1 MNKKQRAFYIIL
13 AAMLLNMNAVSIDA
27 FADEADAI
35 VFSEPCISQGLEDDE
50 NNDPDVKAIMQG
62 DNASSD
68 SESTAPYSYNAS
80 NGESSEITQIS
91 DHKWSS
97 WTVTKK
103 PTVTQIGYQVRTC
116 SECGKKEIT
125 PIRKNS
131 LRLSDSDRF
140 GTSLA
145 IAKQYRQENGNK
157 LFSSVIIVSGMQF
170 PDALSAS
177 YLASV
182 KDAPILVTSSGD
194 SVINGV
200 ADFIKKNCEKN
211 ATVYIVGGNG
221 AVDTKMEKVLSG
233 FNVKR
238 VWGSDRF
245 VTNLETIKE
254 AGGKNNE
261 IIIASGMNYPDA
273 LSASAVG
280 KPILLV
286 QGKTLNDQQK
296 KFLQANPN
304 ANAVIVGGTGAVS
317 SEIEAQVKKLTKT
330 VERLNGS
337 NRYETSKMVADRF
350 FGKNS
355 ASVMLSYGLNFPD
368 GLCGGPLAAKYGAPL
383 LLADNNN
390 TSYAADY
397 VSSVGKD
404 AQSIIS
410 GSVTLGG
417 KALISDESIK
427 KIIPDSFVQSAFTIQ
442 IQESD
447 MIKTQPKDWN
457 GRSGR
462 DISFSVSTDAKNVK
476 YRWQISYDGRS
487 WKDIDGADKAAYTLR
502 SDIRLNGTMY
512 RCVVTAGC
520 GETCVSETARV
531 FVSSTLSIITQP
543 EDWSGEPD
551 SFAYLYACAN
561 RDDVD
566 YNWQYSD
573 DNGSS
578 WKNSY
583 VNTQECKVK
592 LSKEQVGRIYRCVVA
607 DSNTG
612 ECVVSGNAK
621 LSVCSDMK
629 ITEQPGSAI
638 GELGSVQRFVV
649 QSGGDGLKYQWQ
661 KSSDGKTKFAD
672 ITDTDSA
679 KTACLTQT
687 VTPENCGMYYRCII
701 TDKNGKQIITDTV
714 RLNTNETGFVNYG
727 DKTFYIY
734 NDQSVAKGIRKIGNS
749 TFAFSDSG
757 EMLTGLQTINSA
769 LYYFDTE
776 NGNMISGVVETGYKI
791 YCFGKDG
798 KAVSGWYTDENG
810 DKYYLSAQDKTAVT
824 GQHTIDG
831 KDHFFAS
838 DGKMLSGIVRYQ
850 DGTYHYLSE
859 GKIPTGFIDQN
870 GAKYYVDNNGI
881 VLTGLQTIG
890 SDTYYFG
897 KDGAML
903 TGGYLI
909 DGKRYFFDVETGKAK
924 TEPYKRENEKTY
936 NYNGGNG
943 VGTGLSKVG
952 NELHLYNDEGI
963 ELYGRQ
969 TFDGRYYYFD
979 RQTGAAISGWK
990 EYVTSSGNSYMSY
1003 YSPADN
1009 AAVTGLQKIGND
1021 YYLFDDNGYRL
1032 HGIRSVNGV
1041 NCLFDKATG
1050 KLQTGWYD
1058 NGSYLYYYDG
1068 LNGRVQGKK
1077 CFRIDGKY
1085 YYFADSG
1092 ASLTGFRTPAESAAM
1107 YFDPV
1112 DYSLVNG
1119 WFSVNG
1125 NSYYCDGTKGMKT
1138 GSVKLE
1144 GNEYY
1149 FSPTSYV
1156 SMKGARTVDAVP
1168 CWFDENTGIRVTGM
1182 QFYAPNNNYYMY
1194 NENGRTTG
1202 FNYYG
1207 GVLYNFSQYGIPA
1220 KGAYGQ
1226 SSNPYG
1232 FRTYFDTET
1241 GEQQLGLITY
1251 TASSGNTYTYYYLDT
1266 NCVTAA
1272 SEIELIKQKLE
1283 RAKTAS
1289 GWQEVEGLV
1298 YYVQNGDFVKGLHK
1312 VDGKSYYFSG
1322 MTGAQLKGFRR
1333 IGSDFYLFSEKDGSM
1348 LTGWQTVEGK
1358 QMYFDTSTGKMLTGL
1373 QTINGKTYCL
1383 LQGGGYAV
1391 GTVQIGED
1399 TYKFAKDG
1407 TGAKAT
1413 RIPGSKP
1420 LSDTITDSFET
1431 INGKTYYHSHDGS
1444 LLKGVQ
1450 IIDKK
1455 MYLFD
1460 DTGAMQTGVIE
1471 KDGLIRCYTE
1481 NGILIGL
1488 QEVGGKLYYFD
1499 EFGAALR
1506 NKVKVINGKTYYFT
1520 EDGSAATGFCYI
1532 PDYMSTYYF
1541 DEDHTAHTGWLELD
1555 GKKYYYY
1562 PRADWFPSGTPAHG
1576 ITYVDGKTMYFDY
1589 ETAEQ
1594 KTGLIKVG
1602 LNRYMYFDTQTGCAV
1617 SGLKNVN
1624 GSLYLF
1630 SDAEDSFGVSLW
1642 GLKTIGSDTYYFDE
1656 DTQKAV
1662 SGFVTV
1668 GSNTYYFDADL
1679 RMAKGMKVID
1689 NKYYY
1694 FHADK
1699 GYMVSGVYSVNGS
1712 IYCFGT
1718 SGSAITGWYTNDN
1731 GEKYYFSKDDLTAY
1745 TGIHIIDG
1753 KKYFFAANG
1762 KMQTGLIKDTD
1773 GQYHYLVADG
1783 KESGFIELNG
1793 NTYYV
1798 DDNGCVLTGVH
1809 TIGDGTYYFSKY
1821 GIMLYGPQTIN
1832 DKRCFFDPVTG
1843 KAVTG
1848 LVERENGY
1856 TYYYDGVNGVKTGLI
1871 SDNGKLYYLGSSGNL
1886 LYGKRQIG
1894 DKYYFFDTQ
1903 TGEAVSGWI
1912 EYYTSAG
1919 DVYRSYY
1926 SPTDHTAFIGLKQID
1941 GAYYYFNST
1950 GLALSGSVKVNGVS
1964 MYFDPN
1970 TQKLFTGAVSING
1983 KVYYSDGING
1993 LKLDNTK
2000 KTPANALSWDTKDGS
2015 RCYYGVDGKLLTG
2028 LQIIDKKLYMFDE
2041 NGKLLT
2047 GLIKYRG
2054 VTRYYTNNGALTGSQ
2069 TINGDQYYFSPVDG
2083 KMIKGLRIIS
2093 DVKYSFDD
2101 NGRNSEGWIVVNG
2114 KYRCYIDHDKGML
2127 TGLQKIDGELYWF
2140 GTNGI
2145 MRTGMQAIADS
2156 TGNQKV
2162 YYFGEDGAMVHGL
2175 VIVNDKLYY
2184 LDEKTGERAT
2194 GWKTINEKTYYFDLS
2209 SGAAFKGRKAIDDY
2223 NYYFDTDTCERK
2235 LGMVR
2240 INNLIYNFS
2249 DKTSDGLVHGLTEI
2263 NGDTYYFNETSGA
2276 ARYGFVNLDD
2286 VYYYFSPQIGKAEE
2300 GIRWINKTTAY
2311 FFEKTGGV
2319 KKGLVSYEGKQYY
2332 CYPSNGKVST
2342 GLMSIGDKLYCFDDE
2357 GAMMRNST
2365 VVVEGVTYSI
2375 DNDGYVTVQGNT
2387 KLAKLIR
2394 SGIEKLGKAYLDET
2408 VEQDDSID
2416 PTNAYNCSK
2425 FVSKL
2430 LSDVEINV
2438 RDLANRQHHILS
2450 HSGNYDYE
2458 YVGSYDEIRPGD
2470 IIYLTS
2476 LKCAPEGNCEYFEH
2490 IHHAMIYLGDGKV
2503 IHSAAS
2509 ELAERRGV
2517 SVGTFT
2523 DSEIW
2528 FTYKMIRLN
2537 KLSGE

>member
-1 MNKKQRAFYIIL
+1 
-13 AAMLLNMNAVSIDA
+13 
-27 FADEADAI
+27 
-35 VFSEPCISQGLEDDE
+35 
-50 NNDPDVKAIMQG
+50 
-62 DNASSD
+62 
-68 SESTAPYSYNAS
+68 
-80 NGESSEITQIS
+80 
-91 DHKWSS
+91 
-97 WTVTKK
+97 
-103 PTVTQIGYQVRTC
+103 
-116 SECGKKEIT
+116 
-125 PIRKNS
+125 
-131 LRLSDSDRF
+131 
-140 GTSLA
+140 
-145 IAKQYRQENGNK
+145 
-157 LFSSVIIVSGMQF
+157 
-170 PDALSAS
+170 
-177 YLASV
+177 
-182 KDAPILVTSSGD
+182 
-194 SVINGV
+194 
-200 ADFIKKNCEKN
+200 
-211 ATVYIVGGNG
+211 
-221 AVDTKMEKVLSG
+221 
-233 FNVKR
+233 
-238 VWGSDRF
+238 
-245 VTNLETIKE
+245 
-254 AGGKNNE
+254 
-261 IIIASGMNYPDA
+261 
-273 LSASAVG
+273 
-280 KPILLV
+280 
-286 QGKTLNDQQK
+286 
-296 KFLQANPN
+296 
-304 ANAVIVGGTGAVS
+304 
-317 SEIEAQVKKLTKT
+317 
-330 VERLNGS
+330 
-337 NRYETSKMVADRF
+337 
-350 FGKNS
+350 
-355 ASVMLSYGLNFPD
+355 
-368 GLCGGPLAAKYGAPL
+368 
-383 LLADNNN
+383 
-390 TSYAADY
+390 
-397 VSSVGKD
+397 
-404 AQSIIS
+404 
-410 GSVTLGG
+410 
-417 KALISDESIK
+417 
-427 KIIPDSFVQSAFTIQ
+427 
-442 IQESD
+442 
-447 MIKTQPKDWN
+447 
-457 GRSGR
+457 
-462 DISFSVSTDAKNVK
+462 
-476 YRWQISYDGRS
+476 
-487 WKDIDGADKAAYTLR
+487 
-502 SDIRLNGTMY
+502 
-512 RCVVTAGC
+512 
-520 GETCVSETARV
+520 
-531 FVSSTLSIITQP
+531 
-543 EDWSGEPD
+543 
-551 SFAYLYACAN
+551 
-561 RDDVD
+561 
-566 YNWQYSD
+566 
-573 DNGSS
+573 
-578 WKNSY
+578 
-583 VNTQECKVK
+583 
-592 LSKEQVGRIYRCVVA
+592 
-607 DSNTG
+607 
-612 ECVVSGNAK
+612 
-621 LSVCSDMK
+621 MK

-838 DGKMLSGIVRYQ
+838 DGKMFSGIVRYQ

-943 VGTGLSKVG
+943 VGTGLAKVG

-1009 AAVTGLQKIGND
+1009 AAVTGLQNIGND

-1138 GSVKLE
+1138 GSVALD

-1156 SMKGARTVDAVP
+1156 CLKGARTVDAVP
-1168 CWFDENTGIRVTGM
+1168 CWFDENTGIRVTGF
-1182 QFYAPNNNYYMY
+1182 QYNSSNDRYYLY
-1194 NENGRTTG
+1194 NDNGRTTG

-1207 GVLYNFSQYGIPA
+1207 KVLYNLSQYGIPA

-1232 FRTYFDTET
+1232 FRVYFDSDT

-1251 TASSGNTYTYYYLDT
+1251 TASSGNTYTFYYLEND
-1266 NCVTAA
+1266 CKTAS
-1272 SEIELIKQKLE
+1272 SEIESIKQKIE
-1283 RAKTAS
+1283 IAKTAH
-1289 GWQEVEGLV
+1289 GWQNVEGLV
-1298 YYVQNGDFVKGLHK
+1298 YYVQNGDFAKGLQK
-1312 VDGKSYYFSG
+1312 IDGKTYYFSAL
-1322 MTGAQLKGFRR
+1322 TGAQLKGFRR

-1358 QMYFDTSTGKMLTGL
+1358 QMYFDTSTGKMVTGL

-1407 TGAKAT
+1407 TGVKAN

-1506 NKVKVINGKTYYFT
+1506 KKVKVINGKTYYFT

-1562 PRADWFPSGTPAHG
+1562 PKADWFPSGTPAHG

-1668 GSNTYYFDADL
+1668 GSNTYYFDSSFK
-1679 RMAKGMKVID
+1679 MVKGMQIID
-1689 NKYYY
+1689 GNRYY
-1694 FHADK
+1694 FNTDK
-1699 GYMVSGVYSVNGS
+1699 GYMMSGIYTIGGAV
-1712 IYCFGT
+1712 YCFGDN
-1718 SGSAITGWYTNDN
+1718 GKAVTGWYTTEN
-1731 GEKYYFSKDDLTAY
+1731 GDRYYFSGNDNIAY
-1745 TGIHIIDG
+1745 TGVHIIDG
-1753 KKYFFAANG
+1753 KKYYFDANG
-1762 KMQTGLIKDTD
+1762 KSKTGLIKDAD
-1773 GQYHYLVADG
+1773 GQYHYITNEG
-1783 KESGFIELNG
+1783 QESGFIEING

-1798 DDNGCVLTGVH
+1798 DKQGSVLTGLQ
-1809 TIGDGTYYFSKY
+1809 TIGNDLYYFSKY
-1821 GIMLYGPQTIN
+1821 GVMQTGAITIN
-1832 DKRCFFDPVTG
+1832 DKRYFFDTYTG
-1843 KAVTG
+1843 KAVVG
-1848 LVERENGY
+1848 FVERENGY
-1856 TYYYDGVNGVKTGLI
+1856 TYYYDGANGVKTGFVTV
-1871 SDNGKLYYLGSSGNL
+1871 NGKLYRLGISGNK
-1886 LYGKRQIG
+1886 LYGKQLVDG
-1894 DKYYFFDTQ
+1894 SYYFFDPQ
-1903 TGEAVSGWI
+1903 TGAAVSGWV
-1912 EYYTSAG
+1912 ESFTSSG

-1926 SPTDHTAFIGLKQID
+1926 SPTDNKAVVGLKQID
-1941 GAYYYFNST
+1941 GAYYYFSSSGN
-1950 GLALSGSVKVNGVS
+1950 AISGSVKVNGVS

-2047 GLIKYRG
+2047 GLISYRG
-2054 VTRYYTNNGALTGSQ
+2054 ITRYYTDKGALTGLQ
-2069 TINGDQYYFSPVDG
+2069 TISGGSYYFSPADAR
-2083 KMIKGLRIIS
+2083 MIEGLRSIS
-2093 DVKYSFDD
+2093 NVKYCFDD
-2101 NGRNSEGWIVVNG
+2101 SGRNSNGWIVVNG
-2114 KYRCYIDHDKGML
+2114 NYRCYIDNDKGLL
-2127 TGLQKIDGELYWF
+2127 TGLQQIDSKWYWL

-2145 MRTGMQAIADS
+2145 MRTGMQTVTDS
-2156 TGNQKV
+2156 SGAQRICF
-2162 YYFGEDGAMVHGL
+2162 FGDDGTMTYGFVE
-2175 VIVNDKLYY
+2175 INDKLYY
-2184 LDEKTGERAT
+2184 FDEKTGERAT

-2223 NYYFDTDTCERK
+2223 NYYFDKDTCERK

-2286 VYYYFSPQIGKAEE
+2286 VYYYFSPQTGKAEE

-2311 FFEKTGGV
+2311 YFEKTGGV

-2430 LSDVEINV
+2430 LSDVGVNIV
-2438 RDLANRQHHILS
+2438 YTSFRQQHFLT
-2450 HSGNYDYE
+2450 HSDIYNIQIVD
-2458 YVGSYDEIRPGD
+2458 SLDNLKIGD
-2470 IIYLTS
+2470 IAYYVFLECPYDKECS
-2476 LKCAPEGNCEYFEH
+2476 YWNQ
-2490 IHHAMIYLGDGKV
+2490 IHHVMIYLGNGKIMHCTFNDNNKISGV
-2503 IHSAAS
+2503 IIQDKGEDAYKS
-2509 ELAERRGV
+2509 
-2517 SVGTFT
+2517 FIY
-2523 DSEIW
+2523 EI
-2528 FTYKMIRLN
+2528 IRLN
-2537 KLSGE
+2537 F

>member
-1 MNKKQRAFYIIL
+1 MSKKQRAFYIIL
-13 AAMLLNMNAVSIDA
+13 AAMLLNMNSVSM
-27 FADEADAI
+27 FALA
-35 VFSEPCISQGLEDDE
+35 DDE
-50 NNDPDVKAIMQG
+50 V
-62 DNASSD
+62 
-68 SESTAPYSYNAS
+68 NAS
-80 NGESSEITQIS
+80 NDIGIVSQSEEDTSFDKTFEDPVEKAQALQGVKSVETNIGAASPQIVQIA
-91 DHKWSS
+91 DHKWSK
-97 WTVTKK
+97 WTVTKQ
-103 PTVTQIGYQVRTC
+103 PTVTQTGLQMRTC

-304 ANAVIVGGTGAVS
+304 TNAVIVGGTGAVS

-457 GRSGR
+457 GRSGS

-487 WKDIDGADKAAYTLR
+487 WEDIDGADKAAYTLR

-543 EDWSGEPD
+543 QDWSGEPD
-551 SFAYLYACAN
+551 SFVYLYACAN

-592 LSKEQVGRIYRCVVA
+592 LSKEQVGCIYRCVVA

-701 TDKNGKQIITDTV
+701 TDKNGKQIITDVV
-714 RLNTNETGFVNYG
+714 RLTSIDIGFVTY
-727 DKTFYIY
+727 DKKTFYIY
-734 NDQSVAKGIRKIGNS
+734 KDQTLAKGIKTIGNN
-749 TFAFSDSG
+749 TYAFSDSG
-757 EMLTGLQTINSA
+757 EMLTGLQTINGA
-769 LYYFDTE
+769 MYYFDPK
-776 NGNMISGVVETGYKI
+776 NGNMISGVVETGNNF

-810 DKYYLSAQDKTAVT
+810 DKYYFSAQDKTAIT

-831 KDHFFAS
+831 KDYYFAA

-943 VGTGLSKVG
+943 VGTGLAKVG

-1068 LNGRVQGKK
+1068 LNGRMQGKK

-1119 WFSVNG
+1119 WFSVDG
-1125 NSYYCDGTKGMKT
+1125 KAYYCDGTNGLKT
-1138 GSVKLE
+1138 GSVTLE

-1156 SMKGARTVDAVP
+1156 CLKGARTVDEMP

-1194 NENGRTTG
+1194 NENGKMTG

-1207 GVLYNFSQYGIPA
+1207 GVLYNFSQYGVPS
-1220 KGAYGQ
+1220 KGSYWE

-1232 FRTYFDTET
+1232 FRVYFDSDT
-1241 GEQQLGLITY
+1241 GEQQLGLISY

-1283 RAKTAS
+1283 RAKKAS
-1289 GWQEVEGLV
+1289 GWQKVEGLV
-1298 YYVQNGDFVKGLHK
+1298 YYAQNGDFAKGLQK
-1312 VDGKSYYFSG
+1312 IDGKTYYFSAL
-1322 MTGAQLKGFRR
+1322 TGAQLKGFRR

-1358 QMYFDTSTGKMLTGL
+1358 QMYFDPQFGKMLTGL
-1373 QTINGKTYCL
+1373 QTIDEKTYCL
-1383 LQGGGYAV
+1383 LQGGGFAT

-1399 TYKFAKDG
+1399 TYVFDNDG
-1407 TGAKAT
+1407 SGEKKNRT
-1413 RIPGSKP
+1413 PGTKP
-1420 LSDTITDSFET
+1420 LDNVKTNCWET
-1431 INGKTYYHSHDGS
+1431 IDDKSYYYGNDGN
-1444 LLKGVQ
+1444 LLKGLQ

-1471 KDGLIRCYTE
+1471 HDGIIRCYTDD
-1481 NGILIGL
+1481 GVLMGL
-1488 QEVGGKLYYFD
+1488 QEINGKLYYFD
-1499 EFGAALR
+1499 ELGAALTER
-1506 NKVKVINGKTYYFT
+1506 IKVIDGKTYFFT
-1520 EDGSAATGFCYI
+1520 EDGSAATGFCYV
-1532 PDYMSTYYF
+1532 PEYMSTYYF
-1541 DEDHTAHTGWLELD
+1541 DADHTAHTGWLELN
-1555 GKKYYYY
+1555 GKRYYYY

-1594 KTGLIKVG
+1594 KTGLVQVG
-1602 LNRYMYFDTQTGCAV
+1602 LNRFMYFDPQTGCAV
-1617 SGLKNVN
+1617 SGLKNID

-1630 SDAEDSFGVSLW
+1630 SDAAESFGVSLC
-1642 GLKTIGSDTYYFDE
+1642 GMQTIGTDTYYFDE
-1656 DTQKAV
+1656 ETQKAV
-1662 SGFVTV
+1662 SGFVTS
-1668 GSNTYYFDADL
+1668 GSNTYYFDRSL
-1679 RMAKGMKVID
+1679 KMVKGMQIIGND
-1689 NKYYY
+1689 RYY
-1694 FHADK
+1694 FHTEK
-1699 GYMVSGVYSVNGS
+1699 GYMMSGIYTIGGAV
-1712 IYCFGT
+1712 YCFGDN
-1718 SGSAITGWYTNDN
+1718 GKAVTGWYTTEN
-1731 GEKYYFSKDDLTAY
+1731 GDRYYFSESDNKAY
-1745 TGIHIIDG
+1745 TGVHIIDG
-1753 KKYFFAANG
+1753 KKYYFDANG
-1762 KMQTGLIKDTD
+1762 KSKTGLIKDAD
-1773 GQYHYLVADG
+1773 GQYHFITNEG
-1783 KESGFIELNG
+1783 QESGFIEING

-1798 DDNGCVLTGVH
+1798 DKQGSVLTGLQ
-1809 TIGDGTYYFSKY
+1809 TIGIDLYYFSKY
-1821 GIMLYGPQTIN
+1821 GVMQIGAFTID
-1832 DKRCFFDPVTG
+1832 DKRFFFDPDTG
-1843 KAVTG
+1843 KAAVG
-1848 LVERENGY
+1848 FVERENGY
-1856 TYYYDGVNGVKTGLI
+1856 TYYYDGANGVKTGFVTV
-1871 SDNGKLYYLGSSGNL
+1871 NGKLYRLGTSGNK
-1886 LYGKRQIG
+1886 LYGKQLVDG
-1894 DKYYFFDTQ
+1894 SYYFFDPQ
-1903 TGEAVSGWI
+1903 TGAAVSGWV
-1912 EYYTSAG
+1912 ESFTSTG

-1926 SPTDHTAFIGLKQID
+1926 SPTDNKAVVGLKQID
-1941 GAYYYFNST
+1941 GAYYYFSSSGN
-1950 GLALSGSVKVNGVS
+1950 AVSGSYKVDGVS

-1970 TQKLFTGAVSING
+1970 TQKLYTGPVTING
-1983 KVYYSDGING
+1983 KIYYSDGLKG
-1993 LKLDNTK
+1993 LKQDSSQK
-2000 KTPANALSWDTKDGS
+2000 VPANALSWGTIGGEK
-2015 RCYYGVDGKLLTG
+2015 CYYGINGKPITG
-2028 LQIIDKKLYMFDE
+2028 LQIIDKKLYMFGTD
-2041 NGKLLT
+2041 GKLLT
-2047 GLIKYRG
+2047 GLISYRG
-2054 VTRYYTNNGALTGSQ
+2054 ITRYYTDKGALTGLQ
-2069 TINGDQYYFSPVDG
+2069 TISGGSYYFSPANAS
-2083 KMIKGLRIIS
+2083 MIKGLKTIS
-2093 DVKYSFDD
+2093 DVKYGFDD
-2101 NGRNSEGWIVVNG
+2101 NGRNSDGWIVVNG

-2223 NYYFDTDTCERK
+2223 NYYFDKDTCERK

-2286 VYYYFSPQIGKAEE
+2286 VYYYFSPQTGKAEE

-2311 FFEKTGGV
+2311 YFEKTGGV

-2416 PTNAYNCSK
+2416 PTNAFHCSK

-2438 RDLANRQHHILS
+2438 RDLANRQQHLLS

-2458 YVGSYDEIRPGD
+2458 YLGSYDDLRPGD

-2476 LKCAPEGNCEYFEH
+2476 LKCAPEGKCEFFDH
-2490 IHHAMIYLGDGKV
+2490 VHHVMIYLGDGKMLQSTSSDLTELSGTV
-2503 IHSAAS
+2503 ISSFS
-2509 ELAERRGV
+2509 ESER
-2517 SVGTFT
+2517 
-2523 DSEIW
+2523 W
-2528 FTYKMIRLN
+2528 FYYKIIRLN
-2537 KLSGE
+2537 ELSGE